1 MELSNYSYEK
11 QPFLQKMPRHQ
22 QEDACGTEANF
33 HGVLGHDLSKRGH
46 WLTRAIDKIYWSL
59 LY

>member
-46 WLTRAIDKIYWSL
+46 WLTRAIDKIY
-59 LY
+59 